1 MFLFEFTGVE
11 QEFKTIQSFKREG
24 KIGFLSGDKDSQKA
38 EVQLSNLL
46 KSLQVTT
53 PGNNYDSYQFGT
65 YGIGGFIDNHLDTY
79 GTPDSPMEDI
89 LDLKSGL
96 YCFFLDIFKGG
107 LISESVS
114 FWFHARN
121 EVPILSIFS
130 LLQLVD
136 RF

>member
-1 MFLFEFTGVE
+1 MLIHRFLFEFTGVE

-24 KIGFLSGDKDSQKA
+24 KIGFLSSDQDSQKA

-46 KSLQVTT
+46 KSLQITS
-53 PGNNYDSYQFGT
+53 PGSKFDSYQFGT

-96 YCFFLDIFKGG
+96 YCFFF
-107 LISESVS
+107 
-114 FWFHARN
+114 FWTFLKVAQSQRVFHFGS
-121 EVPILSIFS
+121 ILEKRCLF
-130 LLQLVD
+130 
-136 RF
+136 

>member
-46 KSLQVTT
+46 KTLQITT

-79 GTPDSPMEDI
+79 GTPDSPMENI

-96 YCFFLDIFKGG
+96 YCFFLDICKGG
-107 LISESVS
+107 AISESFS
-114 FWFHARN
+114 FWLHPRK

-136 RF
+136 SI

>member
-38 EVQLSNLL
+38 EVQLSKLL
-46 KSLQVTT
+46 KTLQITT

-79 GTPDSPMEDI
+79 GTPDSPMENI

-96 YCFFLDIFKGG
+96 YCFFWTFVKVAQ
-107 LISESVS
+107 SQRV
-114 FWFHARN
+114 FHFGS
-121 EVPILSIFS
+121 ILEKRCLF
-130 LLQLVD
+130 
-136 RF
+136 

>member
-38 EVQLSNLL
+38 QVQLSNLL
-46 KSLQVTT
+46 RSLQITT
-53 PGNNYDSYQFGT
+53 LGNNYDSYQFGT

-96 YCFFLDIFKGG
+96 YYFFGHLLRWRNLTEFFILAPSSKRGAYSEHLLFIAIGG
-107 LISESVS
+107 
-114 FWFHARN
+114 
-121 EVPILSIFS
+121 
-130 LLQLVD
+130 
-136 RF
+136 

>member
-24 KIGFLSGDKDSQKA
+24 KIGFLSSDQDSQKA

-46 KSLQVTT
+46 KSLHITS
-53 PGNNYDSYQFGT
+53 PGSKFDSYQFGT

-96 YCFFLDIFKGG
+96 YWIFLDIFKGG
-107 LISESVS
+107 LISE
-114 FWFHARN
+114 FF
-121 EVPILSIFS
+121 ILAPFS
-130 LLQLVD
+130 KKGAYSEHLL
-136 RF
+136 FISG

>member
-1 MFLFEFTGVE
+1 MLIQRFLFEFTGVE

-24 KIGFLSGDKDSQKA
+24 KIGFLSRDKDSQKA

-46 KSLQVTT
+46 KSLQITT

-96 YCFFLDIFKGG
+96 YCVVFLNIFKGG
-107 LISESVS
+107 LISESFS
-114 FWFHARN
+114 FCPHPQKK
-121 EVPILSIFS
+121 VPILSIFF
-130 LLQLVD
+130 L
-136 RF
+136 